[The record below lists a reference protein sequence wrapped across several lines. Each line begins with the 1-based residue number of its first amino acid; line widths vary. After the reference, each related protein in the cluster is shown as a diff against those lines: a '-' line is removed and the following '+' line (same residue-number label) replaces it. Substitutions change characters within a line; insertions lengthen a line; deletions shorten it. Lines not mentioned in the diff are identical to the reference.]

1 MGLLNVIRSMT
12 EWAIEVVLQ
21 IPLFETFSMEHV
33 QTFEFSDF
41 LAAQDRL
48 EANNAV
54 NGTVSGEQLASVA
67 ANSAVGCKLNVPY
80 EVAINT
86 FGR

>member
-1 MGLLNVIRSMT
+1 MGLLNVIRSVT

-41 LAAQDRL
+41 LAAQNRL

-54 NGTVSGEQLASVA
+54 NGTVSGRTT
-67 ANSAVGCKLNVPY
+67 C
-80 EVAINT
+80 
-86 FGR
+86 